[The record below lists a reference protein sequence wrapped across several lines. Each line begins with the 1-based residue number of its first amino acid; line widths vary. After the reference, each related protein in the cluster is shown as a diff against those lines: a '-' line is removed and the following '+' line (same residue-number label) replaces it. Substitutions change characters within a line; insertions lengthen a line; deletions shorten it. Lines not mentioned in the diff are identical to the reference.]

1 MMKNQNNTK
10 TRSPT
15 PQASAAS
22 ADSGENRQR
31 VMLVD
36 DHPMTRG
43 GMAQVINKQAD
54 LEVCWEAGSAAE
66 ALDLLGKARPDVI
79 VTDITMP
86 GRGGI
91 EFIKDIQAMYPGLP
105 VLVVTLHDESLYAER
120 ALRAGARGYL
130 MKDAGAALLLKAL
143 RLVLSGR
150 TYVSPQ
156 LASRIIDLFSGQQTG
171 AAATAVEKL
180 TDREFE
186 VFQLIGQGKT
196 SKQIAQELHLSSKTV
211 DVHRGHIKEKLGIQD
226 VTTLVSYAARWLAT
240 QR

>member
-1 MMKNQNNTK
+1 MSKSK
-10 TRSPT
+10 RISPDPT
-15 PQASAAS
+15 PARQANPVPAGAKT
-22 ADSGENRQR
+22 DRKR
-31 VMLVD
+31 VLLVD

-54 LEVCWEAGSAAE
+54 LEVGWEAGSAAE
-66 ALDLLGKARPDVI
+66 ALGLLGTARPDVI

-91 EFIKDIQAMYPGLP
+91 EFIKDVQAMCPGMP
-105 VLVVTLHDESLYAER
+105 ILVVTLHDESLYAER

-130 MKDAGAALLLKAL
+130 MKDAGAASFLEAL
-143 RLVLSGR
+143 RLVLVGR

-156 LASRIIDLFSGQQTG
+156 LASRIVDLFSGQHTG
-171 AAATAVEKL
+171 AGTTAVERL

-196 SKQIAQELHLSSKTV
+196 SKQIATELHLSSKTV
-211 DVHRGHIKEKLGIQD
+211 DVHRGHIKEKLGIHD
-226 VTTLVSYAARWLAT
+226 VTTLVSYAARWLET
-240 QR
+240 RR

>member
-1 MMKNQNNTK
+1 MKDSHPRTDPETN
-10 TRSPT
+10 PD
-15 PQASAAS
+15 SATSVPAT
-22 ADSGENRQR
+22 DRKR
-31 VMLVD
+31 ILLVD

-54 LEVCWEAGSAAE
+54 LEVCWESGSAAE
-66 ALDLLGKARPDVI
+66 ALEVLGRVRPDVI

-91 EFIKDIQAMYPGLP
+91 EFIKDVQAMYPGLP
-105 VLVVTLHDESLYAER
+105 ILVVTLHDESLYAER
-120 ALRAGARGYL
+120 SLRAGARGYL
-130 MKDAGAALLLKAL
+130 MKDAGAALLLEAL

-156 LASRIIDLFSGQQTG
+156 LASRIVDLFSGRQTG

-211 DVHRGHIKEKLGIQD
+211 DVHRSHIKDKLGIHD
-226 VTTLVSYAARWLAT
+226 VTTLVSYAARWLEMHT
-240 QR
+240 